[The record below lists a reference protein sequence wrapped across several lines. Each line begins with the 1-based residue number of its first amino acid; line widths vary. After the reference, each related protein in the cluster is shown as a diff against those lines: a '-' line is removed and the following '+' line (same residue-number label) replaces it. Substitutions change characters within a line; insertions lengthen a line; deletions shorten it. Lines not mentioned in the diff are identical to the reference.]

1 MKTEDGR
8 TTLMDTTKSL
18 FTSGDRPLEDVLD
31 AKKNVMKG
39 IRQRS
44 LARGPL
50 MRVDQF
56 FFEAGATAGGHA
68 HNLEELGYII
78 SGEFEMTLGGET
90 KRVTAGDSYSLPAGI
105 RHDIKC
111 LKDGTYVLVK
121 LTTGTPAQDHD
132 HGAHGHK
139 H

>member
-1 MKTEDGR
+1 MA
-8 TTLMDTTKSL
+8 TKQSY
-18 FTSGDRPLEDVLD
+18 FAPGDKPLEDVLD

-39 IRQRS
+39 IRQRA

-90 KRVTAGDSYSLPAGI
+90 KRVTGGDSYSLPAGVP
-105 RHDIKC
+105 HDIKC
-111 LKDGTYVLVK
+111 LKAGTYVLVK
-121 LTTGTPAQDHD
+121 LASPPSPTHDQHEDHK
-132 HGAHGHK
+132 HAEHGHS